1 MKRAKGISSLTQFM
15 LAGVAVFVVG
25 IAGVYADDAS
35 TPTAHSDSV
44 GAAISDTDI
53 TAKVKVKLADEKG
66 LKGSDISVTTT
77 NGVVTLTGSATGS
90 AAKTEAEDLTKQV
103 KGVKD
108 VDDELKTGSSSKLA
122 ADTKS
127 VATDTKHE
135 VSDSWITTKVKSEFL
150 ADSVTK
156 SFDIK
161 VITTNGVVA
170 LSGALPNKDA
180 IAHAKDVAEKV
191 QGVKSVNTDGLTV
204 KAS

>member
-1 MKRAKGISSLTQFM
+1 MKSAKGISIFTQLM
-15 LAGVAVFVVG
+15 LAGVAVFALG
-25 IAGVYADDAS
+25 IAGAYADDA
-35 TPTAHSDSV
+35 TAPTAHSDSV

-77 NGVVTLTGSATGS
+77 NGVVTLSGS
-90 AAKTEAEDLTKQV
+90 AASSSAKSEAERLTKQV

-108 VDDELKTGSSSKLA
+108 VDDELKTDSSSKLSS
-122 ADTKS
+122 DTKD
-127 VATDTKHE
+127 VANDTKHE

-161 VITTNGVVA
+161 VVTTNGVVV
-170 LSGALPNKDA
+170 LSGTLPNKDA
-180 IAHAKDVAEKV
+180 VAHAKDVAEKV
-191 QGVKSVNTDGLTV
+191 KGVKSVNTDDLKT
-204 KAS
+204 S

>member
-1 MKRAKGISSLTQFM
+1 MKRAKGISSFTQFM
-15 LAGVAVFVVG
+15 FAGVAVFVVG

-90 AAKTEAEDLTKQV
+90 AAKTEAENLTKQV

-108 VDDELKTGSSSKLA
+108 VDDELKTASGSKLA
-122 ADTKS
+122 ADTK
-127 VATDTKHE
+127 AAANDTKHE

-170 LSGALPNKDA
+170 LSGELPNKDA